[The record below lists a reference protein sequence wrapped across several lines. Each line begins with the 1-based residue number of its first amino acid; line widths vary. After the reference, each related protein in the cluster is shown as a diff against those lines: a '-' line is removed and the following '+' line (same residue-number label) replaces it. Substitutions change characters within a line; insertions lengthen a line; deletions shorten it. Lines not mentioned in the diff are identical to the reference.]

1 MMKHTEL
8 DKLYFWLLRGT
19 DSTRLSTQRR
29 RSVHPPAPQRRTP
42 AKATV
47 HGKGGGGEGIF
58 RGRPGLSPRA
68 DFRHERG
75 RAGGSTG
82 GPPGAGAR
90 RWSARSDARLATM
103 TSSIISTC
111 VCVCTCVCVRACAG
125 LSVRVRVSE
134 PQLPL
139 NLPAQSSQGA
149 RTRSRP
155 PPLRPSAT
163 HHQGRRAPGR
173 QPGTSARSLRRTS
186 LPARCAAGRHAP
198 HRARCVHAAGAP
210 KPAAPSAP
218 RVSSHVSVHVCV
230 RARRSAPWPGPCR
243 GA

>member
-47 HGKGGGGEGIF
+47 QGKGGGGEGIF

-125 LSVRVRVSE
+125 LSVRVRVSD

-139 NLPAQSSQGA
+139 NLPAQ
-149 RTRSRP
+149 RSRGAHEIP
-155 PPLRPSAT
+155 PAAAAAFRHPSPRTARARAPARHLRAIAAPHKPPGEVCGGTSRAAPRPLRPRG
-163 HHQGRRAPGR
+163 GRA
-173 QPGTSARSLRRTS
+173 
-186 LPARCAAGRHAP
+186 
-198 HRARCVHAAGAP
+198 
-210 KPAAPSAP
+210 
-218 RVSSHVSVHVCV
+218 
-230 RARRSAPWPGPCR
+230 
-243 GA
+243 